1 LTRGESVAAGC
12 AVTYVALCLAPV
24 VMVWNEPLQPRVPVA
39 AHVVRIFARPSL
51 ARSSY
56 LPDVVVVATDAG
68 LQGRR
73 LVDYTKDGCQVGDV
87 VQASQQ
93 GINVNFDPKT
103 CRRPKEA
110 EADD

>member
-1 LTRGESVAAGC
+1 
-12 AVTYVALCLAPV
+12 
-24 VMVWNEPLQPRVPVA
+24 MFWNQPLQPKVRVT

-51 ARSSY
+51 GRSSY
-56 LPDVVVVATDAG
+56 LPDVVVAATDAG

-93 GINVNFDPKT
+93 GINVDFDPKT